1 MNNDKKMKEQAVY
14 WLSCEKEGFTESRKL
29 EFENWLKE
37 NPSHQKVY
45 NRMKFIHKIPKS
57 LSEKNR
63 EDLSQKVH
71 KELSKTKLSLKI
83 KYYYSGAAVLILILF
98 FSLFKTYDNNSL
110 QYEKIYVTDVKNLS
124 KQSLPDGSI
133 ISLDAKTNL
142 NIEFY
147 KNRREAF
154 LTNGKVIFSI
164 AKDKSRPF
172 VISSDNIQIEV
183 VGTKFEVINLDNK
196 ITINVQEGR
205 VKTYHLN
212 KNKKRENTIILT
224 KADTITYTNKGE
236 VNNYSKIN
244 PEKIA
249 IWQDDLINFNQV
261 TLKEAFTE
269 FAKYTNHTFEFS
281 SNEIKNYL
289 VTGEFKSN
297 QLDIFLNTIIK
308 IYPIKIEKKDKTIKI
323 IKK

>member
-1 MNNDKKMKEQAVY
+1 MNSDKKMKERAIY
-14 WLSCEKEGFTESRKL
+14 WLTCEKDGLTSSQKL

-37 NPSHQKVY
+37 STSHQKVY
-45 NRMKFIHKIPKS
+45 NRMKFIYQLPKS
-57 LSEKNR
+57 LSEENR
-63 EDLSQKVH
+63 QNLSQEVH
-71 KELSKTKLSLKI
+71 KKFSKSKLTLNA
-83 KYYYSGAAVLILILF
+83 KYYYTSAAAIFLILF
-98 FSLFKTYDNNSL
+98 LTLFKTYNSTVL
-110 QYEKIYVTDVKNLS
+110 QYEKNYITDIKNLS
-124 KQSLPDGSI
+124 KQKLPDGSI

-164 AKDKSRPF
+164 AKDKNRPF

-261 TLKEAFTE
+261 TLKEAFIE
-269 FAKYTNHTFEFS
+269 FAKYTNNTFEFS